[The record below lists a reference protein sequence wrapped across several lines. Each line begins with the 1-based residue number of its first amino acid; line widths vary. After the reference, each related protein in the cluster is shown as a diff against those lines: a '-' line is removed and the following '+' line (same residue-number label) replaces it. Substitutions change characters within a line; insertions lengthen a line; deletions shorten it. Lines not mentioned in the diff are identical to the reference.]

1 MLGRQLVS
9 MGQDWLL
16 AMSIQDVPCRPGR
29 VPAEAHTKRHLP
41 RVVDEYLHVGI
52 AAPRREQE
60 AIGIRADRSVL
71 LCRPRFCLV
80 DRLKAA
86 AYGVEVVALQPTQV
100 IAHTKPGYGIT
111 YTTCNTPEVITLVQ
125 VASCMNMERKLLSTL
140 QMPACWPLLFIASTQ

>member
-1 MLGRQLVS
+1 

-29 VPAEAHTKRHLP
+29 VPAEAHAKRHLP

-60 AIGIRADRSVL
+60 AISIRADRSVL
-71 LCRPRFCLV
+71 TCRPRCCLV

-100 IAHTKPGYGIT
+100 IAHTKLGYGMLR
-111 YTTCNTPEVITLVQ
+111 NRNR
-125 VASCMNMERKLLSTL
+125 AAR
-140 QMPACWPLLFIASTQ
+140 ARWRHD

>member
-1 MLGRQLVS
+1 

-71 LCRPRFCLV
+71 PCRPRFCLV
-80 DRLKAA
+80 DRLKAV
-86 AYGVEVVALQPTQV
+86 AYGVEVVALQLAQV
-100 IAHTKPGYGIT
+100 IAHTKQGYGKLSLDTALGSPHRDNELLISRRVLDIESLTICIET
-111 YTTCNTPEVITLVQ
+111 YV
-125 VASCMNMERKLLSTL
+125 
-140 QMPACWPLLFIASTQ
+140 

>member
-1 MLGRQLVS
+1 

-16 AMSIQDVPCRPGR
+16 AMSIQDVPRRPGR
-29 VPAEAHTKRHLP
+29 VSAEAHAKGYFA

-86 AYGVEVVALQPTQV
+86 AYGVEVVALQLAQV
-100 IAHTKPGYGIT
+100 IAHTKPGYGMLLRCQILPV
-111 YTTCNTPEVITLVQ
+111 TPIH
-125 VASCMNMERKLLSTL
+125 
-140 QMPACWPLLFIASTQ
+140 

>member
-1 MLGRQLVS
+1 

-16 AMSIQDVPCRPGR
+16 AISFQDVPRRPGR
-29 VPAEAHTKRHLP
+29 VPAEAHAKRHLS

-86 AYGVEVVALQPTQV
+86 AYGVEVVALQLAQV
-100 IAHTKPGYGIT
+100 IAHTKPGYGM
-111 YTTCNTPEVITLVQ
+111 L
-125 VASCMNMERKLLSTL
+125 RDRD
-140 QMPACWPLLFIASTQ
+140 